1 MNNTISTD
9 KKVSQNSSID
19 DPIEKLSGKVIG
31 TATTDNMTIR
41 GRLIKFDDRVL
52 WLEKMS
58 GDIVMISRAG
68 IDRIWISADH
78 RRSGQQ

>member
-1 MNNTISTD
+1 MNNTIPTD
-9 KKVSQNSSID
+9 KKVSQNHSIS

-41 GRLIKFDDRVL
+41 GRLIKFDDREL

-58 GDIVMISRAG
+58 GDIVMIARAG
-68 IDRIWISADH
+68 VDRIWISADH
-78 RRSGQQ
+78 RRSGLQ